1 MEKVRMMY
9 DVERSPQTSELRA
22 MHRLREI
29 DKACLNFIVM

>member
-1 MEKVRMMY
+1 MMY